1 MKSFL
6 YYSLLRI
13 NHLYNLSESGS
24 SATTS
29 SSATAHS
36 DYVEDPHY
44 MEVPHTDYN
53 VTVAMM
59 PIGAAMEKE
68 CK

>member
-13 NHLYNLSESGS
+13 NNLYNLSESGS

-29 SSATAHS
+29 SAAAHS
-36 DYVEDPHY
+36 DYVEDPQY

-53 VTVAMM
+53 VAVAMM
-59 PIGAAMEKE
+59 PIGAATGEGM
-68 CK
+68 

>member
-29 SSATAHS
+29 SSAAHS
-36 DYVEDPHY
+36 DYVEDPH
-44 MEVPHTDYN
+44 TDYN
-53 VTVAMM
+53 VAVAMM
-59 PIGAAMEKE
+59 PIGAATGEGM
-68 CK
+68 